1 MQGQGLRAGEVLAS
15 EGIAD
20 FTGDFT
26 DAACLHEAFG
36 TAKSRLPR
44 LLPLFGTIDIAAPLA
59 VVLVRIAEGRPV
71 CCLQLGVAVRCL
83 SGMSIVQP
91 VMLCTPSAASE
102 PKCYSRSRVPE
113 DLIGLWL
120 GHAKKTITDV
130 YADGLKNDIQ
140 WRREWCEKVGLGF
153 SVGLFGLENQT
164 VLLFRKAA

>member
-1 MQGQGLRAGEVLAS
+1 M
-15 EGIAD
+15 
-20 FTGDFT
+20 
-26 DAACLHEAFG
+26 
-36 TAKSRLPR
+36 
-44 LLPLFGTIDIAAPLA
+44 
-59 VVLVRIAEGRPV
+59 
-71 CCLQLGVAVRCL
+71 
-83 SGMSIVQP
+83 QP

-102 PKCYSRSRVPE
+102 PKCYSRSRAPE

-153 SVGLFGLENQT
+153 SVGLFGLETQT